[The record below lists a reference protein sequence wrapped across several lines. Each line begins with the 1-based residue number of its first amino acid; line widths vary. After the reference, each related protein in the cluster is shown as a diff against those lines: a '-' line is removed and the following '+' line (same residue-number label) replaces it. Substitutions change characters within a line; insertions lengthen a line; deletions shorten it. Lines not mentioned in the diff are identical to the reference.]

1 MYIDAIFFVTTHILV
16 FLSLIRLYIPVKS
29 MNYVALLSFS
39 HSVDCFHD
47 CLVGRRW
54 IPNPGASFSKP
65 QGGFNADSAFHS
77 SDVDKMGVRNF
88 WELNG
93 KK

>member
-1 MYIDAIFFVTTHILV
+1 
-16 FLSLIRLYIPVKS
+16 

-65 QGGFNADSAFHS
+65 LGGFNADSAFHP
-77 SDVDKMGVRNF
+77 SDVDKMTIRNF

>member
-54 IPNPGASFSKP
+54 IPNPGASFQNHRVVSMLTQPFILPMSIK
-65 QGGFNADSAFHS
+65 
-77 SDVDKMGVRNF
+77 
-88 WELNG
+88 
-93 KK
+93 